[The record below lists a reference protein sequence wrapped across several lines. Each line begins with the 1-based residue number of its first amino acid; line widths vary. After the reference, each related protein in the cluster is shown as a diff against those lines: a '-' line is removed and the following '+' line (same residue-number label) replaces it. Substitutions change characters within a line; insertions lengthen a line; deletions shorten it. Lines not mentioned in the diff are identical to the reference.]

1 MTTKEELSSSIT
13 NKNALKDKIH
23 EIHNFIR
30 NSGAGY
36 GTTALKIFNLI
47 YGLKRIEEFNLI
59 DKLNLKRPECEFSY
73 LVNMAKSKDP
83 KKDEII
89 LGLLLGVILD
99 SISSSA
105 INHILFYEIPKNIKG
120 CIFVI

>member
-1 MTTKEELSSSIT
+1 MASKEELSVSIT

-59 DKLNLKRPECEFSY
+59 DKLKPEYKYVINNKRI
-73 LVNMAKSKDP
+73 NN
-83 KKDEII
+83 
-89 LGLLLGVILD
+89 
-99 SISSSA
+99 ISPVA
-105 INHILFYEIPKNIKG
+105 FFYNNNTNNITQHKPLH
-120 CIFVI
+120 VR

>member
-1 MTTKEELSSSIT
+1 MNINMTSKQELSVSIT

-59 DKLNLKRPECEFSY
+59 DKLEN
-73 LVNMAKSKDP
+73 D
-83 KKDEII
+83 
-89 LGLLLGVILD
+89 
-99 SISSSA
+99 
-105 INHILFYEIPKNIKG
+105 
-120 CIFVI
+120 